1 MKEAPGGLRDLF
13 GAQTIAKLTDP
24 ALLGQGGSGLRALE
38 DAEEF
43 LLRVRSILH
52 LEARRHHNVLSH
64 ELQERAAERLRLC
77 RARRRAS
84 GSSA

>member
-24 ALLGQGGSGLRALE
+24 ALLAQGGSGARALD

-52 LEARRHHNVLSH
+52 LEAERHHNVLSH
-64 ELQERAAERLRLC
+64 ELQETRGRAPRLY

-84 GSSA
+84 ASSG